1 MLFSKDMHRDFM
13 KIYITCKNTLQ
24 ERGKDDKAHSNKLRL
39 RLNKITDEI
48 ITPFLMNY
56 DYAII
61 SQEIQDTIN
70 NKSLLGLKF
79 ITGILQPNK

>member
-1 MLFSKDMHRDFM
+1 MLFSKDMRRDFM
-13 KIYITCKNTLQ
+13 KIYITYIKTLQ
-24 ERGKDDKAHSNKLRL
+24 ELGKDDKAHSNKLRL
-39 RLNKITDEI
+39 KQNKIIDEI
-48 ITPFLMNY
+48 ITPFLLNY

-70 NKSLLGLKF
+70 NESLLDLKF